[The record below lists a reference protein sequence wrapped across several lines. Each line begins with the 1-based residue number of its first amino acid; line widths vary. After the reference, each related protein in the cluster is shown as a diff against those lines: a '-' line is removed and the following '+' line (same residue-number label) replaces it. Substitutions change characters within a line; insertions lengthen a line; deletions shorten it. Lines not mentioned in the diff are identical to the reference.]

1 MRRAE
6 AISVLENN
14 EESIK
19 RFGAT
24 SLFLFGSTAR
34 DEATSASDVDIF
46 IDYEPASGFSL
57 LDLAGIQQL
66 LEEKLAQHVDV
77 TTRNSLHPKLK
88 SDIEH
93 SAIRVF

>member
-66 LEEKLAQHVDV
+66 LEEKLAQHVDI